1 MSYTQNNKNVKE
13 EYNYSYITI
22 TTKEKTSIP
31 GKRRTFKQGKKYPIL
46 RIYVYP
52 ECWQIHDKLQ
62 EICRREGTSIS
73 QLFWKW
79 AERYV
84 RLHSPGNP
92 QQTLDRILKEGKP
105 YRAPKQC
112 IICGRP
118 ATRKALTYNEEWVP
132 LCKFCLAKN
141 MRYIRSHVP
150 IEKQTGKS
158 HDFSC

>member
-1 MSYTQNNKNVKE
+1 MSYTKDNNNDKE
-13 EYNYSYITI
+13 EYSYSHIAI
-22 TTKEKTSIP
+22 GIQKNETSISQ
-31 GKRRTFKQGKKYPIL
+31 KCRTFRKGKKYPQL
-46 RIYVYP
+46 KIYIP
-52 ECWQIHDKLQ
+52 EAYQSIHDKLQ
-62 EICRREGTSIS
+62 EICRREGISIS
-73 QLFWKW
+73 QLFWRW

-92 QQTLDRILKEGKP
+92 QQTLDTIIKQGKP

-141 MRYIRSHVP
+141 KRYIRSHVP
-150 IEKQTGKS
+150 IEKQTGEKP
-158 HDFSC
+158 

>member
-1 MSYTQNNKNVKE
+1 MNEIDDISQNYASKKE
-13 EYNYSYITI
+13 KQDYNYNYITI
-22 TTKEKTSIP
+22 TIKEK
-31 GKRRTFKQGKKYPIL
+31 KERKKKYPIL
-46 RIYVYP
+46 HIYIYP
-52 ECWQIHDKLQ
+52 EFWHVHDKLK
-62 EICRREGTSIS
+62 EIVSREGKSIS
-73 QLFWKW
+73 RLFWSW

>member
-1 MSYTQNNKNVKE
+1 MSYTKDNNNDKE
-13 EYNYSYITI
+13 EYTYTYIRI
-22 TTKEKTSIP
+22 RGLNNSSNS
-31 GKRRTFKQGKKYPIL
+31 KRRRTKL
-46 RIYVYP
+46 TLYVP
-52 ECWQIHDKLQ
+52 SEFAGVIDKLE
-62 EICRREGTSIS
+62 EIVKREGKSIS
-73 QLFWKW
+73 RLFLDW

-92 QQTLDRILKEGKP
+92 QQTLDTIIKQGKP

-141 MRYIRSHVP
+141 KHYIRSHVP
-150 IEKQTGKS
+150 IEKQTGEKP
-158 HDFSC
+158 